1 VVATVLKRGSDGIL
15 QGMLLPERTC
25 RQRQASGTAQ
35 QNVKEIPAVWRR
47 DHGPVYCEKASRL
60 HPTGVGY
67 THVASVTGEHE
78 WTHM

>member
-1 VVATVLKRGSDGIL
+1 
-15 QGMLLPERTC
+15 
-25 RQRQASGTAQ
+25 
-35 QNVKEIPAVWRR
+35 VKEIPAVWRR